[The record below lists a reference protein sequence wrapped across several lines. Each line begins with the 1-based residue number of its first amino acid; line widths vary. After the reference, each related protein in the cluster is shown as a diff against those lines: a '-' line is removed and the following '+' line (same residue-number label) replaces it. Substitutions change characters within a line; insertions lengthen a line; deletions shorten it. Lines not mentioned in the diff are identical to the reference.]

1 MTDQTPDA
9 GAVPE
14 PVLLD
19 AGGSSAGSG
28 SENASTA
35 AASEEVGTLRAA
47 RPADKSQMILIVTVL
62 VLVAVAA
69 VLLVGSIATQ

>member
-9 GAVPE
+9 DAVPE
-14 PVLLD
+14 PVVLD
-19 AGGSSAGSG
+19 AGGPSAGRA

-35 AASEEVGTLRAA
+35 AASEEVRTQRAA

>member
-14 PVLLD
+14 PVVLH
-19 AGGSSAGSG
+19 AGGSSAVSA
-28 SENASTA
+28 SENATTGT
-35 AASEEVGTLRAA
+35 SEQVGAQRAV
-47 RPADKSQMILIVTVL
+47 RPTDKSQMILIVAVL
-62 VLVAVAA
+62 VLVAVSA

>member
-1 MTDQTPDA
+1 MTDQTPDP

-19 AGGSSAGSG
+19 AGGPSAGSA

-35 AASEEVGTLRAA
+35 DASEEVGTQRVA
-47 RPADKSQMILIVTVL
+47 RPADKS
-62 VLVAVAA
+62 
-69 VLLVGSIATQ
+69 